1 MKEDYHFRPHQES
14 PSYITKCSTLGV
26 GPLGPMT
33 KQLNIILN
41 SIDKYVDHEYKIGD
55 FIYGLLY
62 DYTKDEIVKQIK
74 EIPNEISL
82 IAQKTLDYIDYRI
95 NDEWWF
101 NQFGVE
107 AIEIFH
113 IVCLL
118 DLQQT
123 KKYYEIIL
131 DPGNSIIIP
140 LVNKSYKINGI
151 YQDILKSY
159 IEKDKLE
166 RELKDLRDKYKL
178 LETHLKYMP
187 EGEGYLEAK
196 EHFESLKL

>member
-1 MKEDYHFRPHQES
+1 MKED

-33 KQLNIILN
+33 KQLNKILN

-55 FIYGLLY
+55 FIYGLLC
-62 DYTKDEIVKQIK
+62 DGYTKDEIVKQIK

-82 IAQKTLDYIDYRI
+82 IAQKTLDYIDHRVEHDWDQ
-95 NDEWWF
+95 NEF
-101 NQFGVE
+101 CVE